1 MEPEDK
7 LIVKNQN
14 IPDATFT
21 ANAPK
26 EVKYH
31 SLGQDMGIL
40 RKPVLITIILSL
52 FNVYSEN
59 ICVNNKGRSIH
70 ERSKNRRNWLSI
82 FRR

>member
-14 IPDATFT
+14 IPDANFT
-21 ANAPK
+21 AGAPK

-52 FNVYSEN
+52 FNV
-59 ICVNNKGRSIH
+59 
-70 ERSKNRRNWLSI
+70 
-82 FRR
+82 